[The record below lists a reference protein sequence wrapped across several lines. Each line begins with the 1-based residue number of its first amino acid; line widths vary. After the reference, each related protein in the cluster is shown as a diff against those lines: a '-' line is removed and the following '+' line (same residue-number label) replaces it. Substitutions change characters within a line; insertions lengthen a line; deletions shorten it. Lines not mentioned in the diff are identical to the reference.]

1 MANPS
6 SYSDSHEISVS
17 PAALRAR
24 KMQHQRLGRIG
35 RLRLSPLQSKGMLLL
50 LLVIISESVT
60 LTKAVQFWST
70 IQGNGYSEPDR
81 QPKRFLFQDNS
92 GICKANDMSCSNSNG
107 HPISIPGAFGKLT
120 KRIVSLVPTKSSRN
134 CCTEFQK
141 CISKSTSS
149 NLQQE
154 CTMIP
159 RGGHSTA
166 KAAADA
172 AADLVA
178 SKMPYNIP
186 LNGWKVIFQ
195 AFLTTLNVVCWLV
208 PLQSKKISDNK
219 LALSLANAFSGGV
232 FLSLAFGHLIPEC
245 VHGFEGMNYN
255 EVTPY
260 LLVLSGYL
268 LIFFVEKVAFDAHEI
283 LHEMEHAQDHKAVEN
298 GSSDSTVSE
307 NGSTSG
313 RSALI
318 LLGALAV
325 HSILEMAALGL
336 ADSFTDSAILTLSIA
351 LHQPAESIALL
362 VAFLKSGMPK
372 GQIIRFLSIFSAMG
386 PIGVAMGMAVN
397 EFAAPIVDSIMVAVV
412 AGTFVYVGAT
422 EVIPEEWEDTE
433 HKWKKF
439 FALMSGIVS
448 ILIITQYTM
457 TLG

>member
-1 MANPS
+1 
-6 SYSDSHEISVS
+6 
-17 PAALRAR
+17 
-24 KMQHQRLGRIG
+24 
-35 RLRLSPLQSKGMLLL
+35 MLLL
-50 LLVIISESVT
+50 LLVLISESVT

-70 IQGNGYSEPDR
+70 VQENGYSEPDR
-81 QPKRFLFQDNS
+81 QHKKVIFQDPGGS
-92 GICKANDMSCSNSNG
+92 CKANDLSCSSNG
-107 HPISIPGAFGKLT
+107 RVAPIPAAFGKLS
-120 KRIVSLVPTKSSRN
+120 KHIASLVPHRATRS
-134 CCTEFQK
+134 CCAEFQK
-141 CISKSTSS
+141 CVSRSDA
-149 NLQQE
+149 NLQE

-172 AADLVA
+172 AADLVLT
-178 SKMPYNIP
+178 KMPYDIP

-245 VHGFEGMNYN
+245 VHGFEGMN

-283 LHEMEHAQDHKAVEN
+283 LHEMEHAQDHKAVTN
-298 GSSDSTVSE
+298 GSESTD

-336 ADSFTDSAILTLSIA
+336 ADSFSDSAILTLSIA
-351 LHQPAESIALL
+351 LHQ
-362 VAFLKSGMPK
+362 VRLK
-372 GQIIRFLSIFSAMG
+372 
-386 PIGVAMGMAVN
+386 
-397 EFAAPIVDSIMVAVV
+397 
-412 AGTFVYVGAT
+412 
-422 EVIPEEWEDTE
+422 
-433 HKWKKF
+433 
-439 FALMSGIVS
+439 
-448 ILIITQYTM
+448 
-457 TLG
+457 